1 VTPGTQAP
9 ARPARHADAGEL
21 DSGVVDASKSIVRR
35 VTLRKACAGS
45 ALNRCDPRV
54 RRHATG
60 RSLGGVTD
68 LDRPRLA
75 LYVALGLIVCFF
87 GARYLRSQ
95 APVAGGAPAA
105 APEAPVTGEGTAA
118 STSPAPVARPP
129 STVRIERADGGLVTV
144 HVAGAVRRPGLYRL
158 PAGARVDDALRRA
171 GGPARRADLNAVNL
185 AAKLED
191 GRQILVPR
199 RAAGP
204 PAGGGGGGAAA
215 AGGGQGGAGAPV
227 VPINL
232 NTATLEQLDT
242 LDGVGP
248 GIARRIL
255 DYREQH
261 GGFRRVEELAEVPG
275 IGAKRLA
282 TLTPLVTV

>member
-1 VTPGTQAP
+1 MP
-9 ARPARHADAGEL
+9 
-21 DSGVVDASKSIVRR
+21 
-35 VTLRKACAGS
+35 
-45 ALNRCDPRV
+45 
-54 RRHATG
+54 
-60 RSLGGVTD
+60 D

-75 LYVALGLIVCFF
+75 LYVALGLLACFL

-95 APVAGGAPAA
+95 PPASVAGPLRPRTQATTTAAPA
-105 APEAPVTGEGTAA
+105 PTT
-118 STSPAPVARPP
+118 PP
-129 STVRIERADGGLVTV
+129 TVRLERADGGQVVV
-144 HVAGAVRRPGLYRL
+144 HVAGEVRRPGLYRL
-158 PAGARVDDALRRA
+158 PAGSRVDDALRRA
-171 GGPARRADLNAVNL
+171 GGPARRADLTAVNL
-185 AAKLED
+185 AAKVED

-199 RAAGP
+199 RAPAVAAG
-204 PAGGGGGGAAA
+204 AAGGGGGAA
-215 AGGGQGGAGAPV
+215 GGGSVAGSGGLPAPGARTA
-227 VPINL
+227 PINL

-248 GIARRIL
+248 GIAQRIL

>member
-1 VTPGTQAP
+1 V
-9 ARPARHADAGEL
+9 
-21 DSGVVDASKSIVRR
+21 S
-35 VTLRKACAGS
+35 
-45 ALNRCDPRV
+45 
-54 RRHATG
+54 
-60 RSLGGVTD
+60 D
-68 LDRPRLA
+68 LDRPRLV
-75 LYVALGLIVCFF
+75 LYVALGLLVCFL

-95 APVAGGAPAA
+95 ATAPAPQAPAA
-105 APEAPVTGEGTAA
+105 AQPAT
-118 STSPAPVARPP
+118 PAPGAQATP
-129 STVRIERADGGLVTV
+129 TVRLQRADGGQVVV

-171 GGPARRADLNAVNL
+171 GGPARRADLTAVNL

-199 RAAGP
+199 RPPPTRAG
-204 PAGGGGGGAAA
+204 AGGATLGGGSAP
-215 AGGGQGGAGAPV
+215 AGGGQGEPPAPAA
-227 VPINL
+227 PINL

-248 GIARRIL
+248 GLAQRIL